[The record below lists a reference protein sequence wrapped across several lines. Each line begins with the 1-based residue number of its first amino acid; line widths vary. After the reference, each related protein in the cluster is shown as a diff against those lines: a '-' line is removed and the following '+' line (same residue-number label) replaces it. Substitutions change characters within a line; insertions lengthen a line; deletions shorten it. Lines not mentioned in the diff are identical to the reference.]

1 MHIIILSA
9 LIIVAHANKN
19 TQVGVNHLNGDQTVG
34 GLHFFEFHAPN
45 GGTGIGFKII
55 AAGLFVCALL
65 YWCIKRKTKSALRRY
80 GLAPATNTALQQLA
94 LQQLPTI
101 QTPRAPA
108 PVHRAPYARER
119 STRVGPLREEDV
131 EDF

>member
-1 MHIIILSA
+1 MYIILFSA
-9 LIIVAHANKN
+9 LFIVANANKN

-55 AAGLFVCALL
+55 AAGLLICALL
-65 YWCIKRKTKSALRRY
+65 YWCIKRKTKNALRRY
-80 GLAPATNTALQQLA
+80 GLIPTATTALQQLA
-94 LQQLPTI
+94 LQQLPTV
-101 QTPRAPA
+101 QTPHAPA
-108 PVHRAPYARER
+108 PVHRAPYARDR
-119 STRVGPLREEDV
+119 STRVGPLRDEDV